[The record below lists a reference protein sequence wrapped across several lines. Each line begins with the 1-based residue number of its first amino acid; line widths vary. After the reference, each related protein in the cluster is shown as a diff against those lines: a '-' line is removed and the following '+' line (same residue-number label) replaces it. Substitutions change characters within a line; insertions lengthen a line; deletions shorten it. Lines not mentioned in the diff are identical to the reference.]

1 MRKDYYMMRPQY
13 RQLQIL
19 QWLLIFLM
27 MSCQLDALAILNTDL
42 RLTQVI
48 PLDEMQYRIGLLK
61 DVYNI
66 QYSIVFQDDSS
77 H

>member
-1 MRKDYYMMRPQY
+1 MMRPQY